1 MQLKTRLISALAAIL
16 ITVFL
21 ATSIINYVVTRNAV
35 RDDLLRSALPLT
47 GKNIYSE
54 IHSALMRPLLVS
66 SAMANDTFLRDWVTG
81 GEQNEDAVRRY
92 LSRIKKEYGFL
103 STFFVSA
110 VTDRYYTPDGILKKI
125 SPRDP
130 HDVWFYAFTRYKEPY
145 DLDIDVNQAAG
156 NTMTVFVNFRLED
169 DRGRLLGVTGAGIAL
184 DKALE
189 LLDEA
194 QRTYLRQAFLIDQDG
209 LIQIHPDTSLVEKAY
224 ITEMDGLR
232 DIAPDILAGQGD
244 AVSLQYDAGGRHY
257 LLTSRYIPEFKWHL
271 LVVQDEMTALRTARG
286 NFMRTLA
293 MGFVST
299 LVILALCV
307 LAVNKYQARI
317 EHLARTDPL
326 TGAANRRE
334 LEERFDLAAY
344 RASRDGI
351 PFSILI
357 IDLDGFKEVNDRLGH
372 LAGDEVLASMA
383 RVIRGRLRPTD
394 LLARWGGDEF
404 IILLDGNEESARAL
418 ARRISAAVCA
428 APDIP
433 VGFSSGVA
441 AYRDS
446 DDLTSLT
453 RRADNAMY
461 QAKARGGDCVMAAED
476 L

>member
-1 MQLKTRLISALAAIL
+1 
-16 ITVFL
+16 
-21 ATSIINYVVTRNAV
+21 
-35 RDDLLRSALPLT
+35 
-47 GKNIYSE
+47 
-54 IHSALMRPLLVS
+54 
-66 SAMANDTFLRDWVTG
+66 
-81 GEQNEDAVRRY
+81 
-92 LSRIKKEYGFL
+92 
-103 STFFVSA
+103 
-110 VTDRYYTPDGILKKI
+110 
-125 SPRDP
+125 
-130 HDVWFYAFTRYKEPY
+130 
-145 DLDIDVNQAAG
+145 
-156 NTMTVFVNFRLED
+156 
-169 DRGRLLGVTGAGIAL
+169 
-184 DKALE
+184 
-189 LLDEA
+189 
-194 QRTYLRQAFLIDQDG
+194 
-209 LIQIHPDTSLVEKAY
+209 
-224 ITEMDGLR
+224 
-232 DIAPDILAGQGD
+232 
-244 AVSLQYDAGGRHY
+244 
-257 LLTSRYIPEFKWHL
+257 
-271 LVVQDEMTALRTARG
+271 
-286 NFMRTLA
+286 
-293 MGFVST
+293 
-299 LVILALCV
+299 V